1 MMTKAEEKMA
11 IAFQIASESPTDP
24 VGYAVNCLIP
34 AARQELADYGDSV
47 IETPLGDYSISGVIT
62 NAFSIAKE
70 LHKGMV
76 TA

>member
-1 MMTKAEEKMA
+1 MMIRAAEKMA

-47 IETPLGDYSISGVIT
+47 FETPLGSYSISGVIA
-62 NAFSIAKE
+62 NAYSIAAE
-70 LHKGMV
+70 LEKGMV
-76 TA
+76 AV